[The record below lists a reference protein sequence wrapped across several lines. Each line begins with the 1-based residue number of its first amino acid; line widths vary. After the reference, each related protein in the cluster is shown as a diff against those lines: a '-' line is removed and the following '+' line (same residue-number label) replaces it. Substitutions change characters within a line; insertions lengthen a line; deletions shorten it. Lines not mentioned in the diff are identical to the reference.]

1 MCVRE
6 TEHDLSCRNT
16 EDSGNFIAQ
25 NIGVFQT
32 EADMIDCQQAAQEIA
47 QPPDSGLQ
55 GKRTV
60 CRGRGYRDGKNRQ
73 ALRDIWV

>member
-1 MCVRE
+1 MRE
-6 TEHDLSCRNT
+6 TEHDLPCRNT

-60 CRGRGYRDGKNRQ
+60 C
-73 ALRDIWV
+73 ALGEVIGTVKTDKLCWISG